1 MENKNNIARKNK
13 NLTKKIKGVVNFLSE
28 KSIQNL
34 YGESKDNLSKIRGYL
49 NFAAN
54 ELGNYFNDVTVNSN
68 RITLY

>member
-1 MENKNNIARKNK
+1 MENKSNIARKNK

-28 KSIQNL
+28 KSIQNI